1 MADIENL
8 QIEIQAVFC
17 TLSEETL
24 KDICS
29 ELNITLPSE
38 RKGRL
43 VFIRALN
50 KYLETEELDYEKLQ
64 KLSSSLGMEGKL
76 ATLKMKTEP
85 LKASVKDKMTV
96 KIEQK
101 PAVSISKFKRDFKI
115 SGGINDVS
123 KRISSV
129 FPR

>member
-29 ELNITLPSE
+29 ELNITLLSE

-115 SGGINDVS
+115 SGEINDVS